1 MMPRRWTDEAIDN
14 VLARIRAGEKTADI
28 AEEYAISAASLR
40 SAIWQHRGSVV
51 SEARQKMYA
60 DMAKLWEAGW
70 TAPQIA
76 HKYNMNPQTLA
87 HIITR
92 RRDLFLRKNK
102 RRAKA

>member
-1 MMPRRWTDEAIDN
+1 MMPRIWTDAVIDD
-14 VLARIRAGEKTADI
+14 VLSRIRVGERTADI
-28 AEEYAISAASLR
+28 AKEYGISTASLR
-40 SAIWQHRGSVV
+40 SAIYQRRGSVV

-70 TAPQIA
+70 TVPQIA